1 MASPDWFWRAVD
13 GRTGA
18 IPSADGPGTEQ
29 PPGVSANGSLLAAVI
44 EMTSL
49 RPKWTECKLKRGL
62 GRLGRI
68 ATSPRISP
76 KSPPRFDGRCEGCL
90 ADSNLTRTV
99 AVRPGVSSAASYPRA
114 QHWRP
119 GQIRSVAFAG
129 GCRADL
135 RGVAPSCSAGITS
148 CAAGLGRSVASKPPR
163 GRALQKGPAA
173 RTDRQR
179 IMINGLRSGR
189 RRRILREHNGGQFGS
204 INRTPSGAV

>member
-1 MASPDWFWRAVD
+1 MSFRQQRVFKVVGRIVRHAQPSHHRLRALVARRRD
-13 GRTGA
+13 R
-18 IPSADGPGTEQ
+18 DDLVQRE
-29 PPGVSANGSLLAAVI
+29 
-44 EMTSL
+44 
-49 RPKWTECKLKRGL
+49 WTECKLKRGL

-90 ADSNLTRTV
+90 ADSNLTRTI